1 MDQENNI
8 DQQPE
13 AVGDN
18 VIMSGDDQNMD
29 EEQIAGDALDQSQG
43 NDNIQDEDIAQH

>member
-1 MDQENNI
+1 MEQENQEQ
-8 DQQPE
+8 QQPV

-29 EEQIAGDALDQSQG
+29 GD
-43 NDNIQDEDIAQH
+43 